1 VSNKFCVVFVLD
13 TVRIIGALLIAYLI
27 GSFPTAYIVAR
38 LRRGVDIREVGSR
51 NLGAMN
57 VFYRVG
63 FWWGM
68 LVLLTD
74 IGKGVLGVAVAYFL
88 GNGLII
94 EMMAGVAVVLGHG
107 FPVFLKFHGGR
118 GGASCIGI
126 LIYLMPWGIP
136 IYAGLF
142 GLLLLITR
150 FPTLSYSLAFVC
162 FPFIGWLIYG
172 KWELA
177 VYSIGLVLLPLIK
190 YIPRIIEMRRT
201 GGSWKHVVYRKN
213 LKDRL

>member
-1 VSNKFCVVFVLD
+1 MDIVYF
-13 TVRIIGALLIAYLI
+13 IIALLAAYLI

-38 LRRGVDIREVGSR
+38 VRKGVDIRDVGSR

-57 VFYRVG
+57 VFYKVG

-68 LVLLTD
+68 LVLAVD
-74 IGKGVLGVAVAYFL
+74 IGKGVLGVAVAHFL
-88 GNGLII
+88 GTGLVGQ
-94 EMMAGVAVVLGHG
+94 MMAGIAVVLGHS

-118 GGASCIGI
+118 GGAACIGI

-162 FPFIGWLIYG
+162 FPFIGWLMYDS
-172 KWELA
+172 WELA
-177 VYSIGLVLLPLIK
+177 VFSIGLVLLPLLK
-190 YIPRIIEMRRT
+190 YIPRILEMRRT